1 MSIKK
6 FLAIAV
12 SIFLMASGL
21 DAAAG
26 SAAGGAAGGAALA
39 GDVQNLTKLLNAL
52 TANTAPNKYESS
64 VAVAARA
71 EFIKLSEGEF
81 VHILCTVPI
90 FQTAYGF
97 SLIQGWMLS
106 KLTSRDLPFYVNQHF
121 SFDKYIRNLIAVMS
135 NKKYQNAKV
144 KEHIT
149 DKWNAARNAIEADR
163 WAYYQHMQ
171 YISAAITQ
179 AGVGAGTIPAPV
191 DKAYVLTLQ
200 GDNFRD
206 HIDSI
211 IVGGIPADVPQ
222 AQAMLE
228 GIMIGLLKHYDLN
241 KLLKYDVVNLNLEK
255 FVEFVVE
262 HVPTLYRVPSDIRS
276 VYRVKLGQTG
286 EDLRVFVNNLIR
298 VGGVPGA
305 VGAAGAAA
313 PAAPAQLQV
322 NDAAFRPIILA
333 AIDFVRQY
341 QSQPGHIIPTIKVS
355 PSLVLVYY
363 NAPDGYVAPRVG
375 VDGSVHT
382 PKKGAPGRAAAPTP
396 VTPFSPSDYLGGR
409 LVIRTD
415 SPDAVQKMQKVYSS
429 PMMDKW
435 IQSVES
441 DTPLQALDIKV
452 DEAADILK
460 YFASYLEKVKQTTS
474 DVDSNKGPYTSK
486 VFLSDVLAKR
496 YELLASGAPVLGRA
510 IKFINDA
517 RKNFFESLKSQKIAK
532 KLPDTVA
539 VIADRDPVVR
549 NLVRD
554 LNAVAN

>member
-6 FLAIAV
+6 SLAFAV

-26 SAAGGAAGGAALA
+26 GAAGGAAPVC
-39 GDVQNLTKLLNAL
+39 DVLNLTKLLNAL
-52 TANTAPNKYESS
+52 GAANTEPNKYESS

-97 SLIQGWMLS
+97 SLIHGWMLS

-135 NKKYQNAKV
+135 NKKYQDAKV

-149 DKWNAARNAIEADR
+149 AKWNAVRNAIEADR

-171 YISAAITQ
+171 YISAAIAQ
-179 AGVGAGTIPAPV
+179 AGMGGITAAPV

-211 IVGGIPADVPQ
+211 IVGGIPADVPL
-222 AQAMLE
+222 AQAKLE
-228 GIMIGLLKHYDLN
+228 SIMIGLLKHYNLD
-241 KLLKYDVVNLNLEK
+241 KLLKYDTVNLNLEK

-262 HVPTLYRVPSDIRS
+262 HVPALYRVPSNISS

-298 VGGVPGA
+298 VGGQVAVP
-305 VGAAGAAA
+305 VGAAGAAT
-313 PAAPAQLQV
+313 PQQRSV
-322 NDAAFRPIILA
+322 NDVAYRPTILA
-333 AIDFVRQY
+333 AIEFVRQY
-341 QSQPGHIIPTIKVS
+341 LGLADHIASTVEVS
-355 PSLVLVYY
+355 PSLVPAYY
-363 NAPDGYVAPRVG
+363 NAPGGYVAPKVER
-375 VDGSVHT
+375 DGNVHT
-382 PKKGAPGRAAAPTP
+382 PRKEVGTRAAAPTP
-396 VTPFSPSDYLGGR
+396 VTPFSPSKYLGGH
-409 LVIRTD
+409 LAIKAD
-415 SPDAVQKMQKVYSS
+415 SPAVQKMQTVHSS
-429 PMMDKW
+429 PLMDKW

-441 DTPLQALDIKV
+441 GAQLQASDIAV

-474 DVDSNKGPYTSK
+474 DVDSNKGPYTAD
-486 VFLSDVLAKR
+486 VFLSNVLAMR
-496 YELLASGAPVLGRA
+496 YELLALGKPVLGRVITSINS
-510 IKFINDA
+510 IK
-517 RKNFFESLKSQKIAK
+517 KNFYNSLKSQGIAS
-532 KLPDTVA
+532 LVTV
-539 VIADRDPVVR
+539 VDDLDPVRR
-549 NLVRD
+549 NLFGGS
-554 LNAVAN
+554 